1 MLDATSLH
9 HVNDIVYK
17 QKISLKMEIL
27 LTLLLS
33 LTSPTT
39 GYGDLFIK
47 DGAPTTG
54 YGDLFVKESTDTSSE
69 TK

>member
-1 MLDATSLH
+1 
-9 HVNDIVYK
+9 
-17 QKISLKMEIL
+17 MEIV

-54 YGDLFVKESTDTSSE
+54 YGDLFVKEKTTTDNGS
-69 TK
+69 K

>member
-1 MLDATSLH
+1 
-9 HVNDIVYK
+9 
-17 QKISLKMEIL
+17 MEIL

-54 YGDLFVKESTDTSSE
+54 YGDLFVKEE
-69 TK
+69 TTTETGTK